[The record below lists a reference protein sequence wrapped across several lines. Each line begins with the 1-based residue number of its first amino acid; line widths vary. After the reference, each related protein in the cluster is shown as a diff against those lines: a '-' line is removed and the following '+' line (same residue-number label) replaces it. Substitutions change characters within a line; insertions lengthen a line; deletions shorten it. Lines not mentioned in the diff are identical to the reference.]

1 MWLVRRTPF
10 YYGWVVAGAASAT
23 MMLTGT
29 FAAPIFGVFIEP
41 WTAEFGWSR
50 TAISGGFSFAT
61 VVAALVGPLA
71 GRGLDRYGGRLFLGG
86 GALVMAGSLLVLSR
100 VSSLLALYLVFSV
113 GRSAMMT
120 IQNLA
125 AHTLVANWFVRRR
138 AFASALALNGSRVG
152 LAVWPLVAAGVS
164 AAAGWRTA
172 MVVMGVSIGILSL
185 IPLVLVVARR
195 PEQVGLLP
203 DGASATPAAGGVLRH
218 APEQRQWT
226 PREALRTRA
235 FWLLMSAHMAAMVA
249 GGGMGVHRIPYFVA
263 KGLDEA
269 LVGLFI
275 VAFAVGMGIGGFFAA
290 AAVRWVPVR
299 RVIGLSLAGA
309 AGSTALILLVPGNAL
324 AVGYGF
330 LDGLFAG
337 GMFALLPVVYADYYG
352 RNAIGTIRGITHPA
366 VVTANAAGPLVAGV
380 VFDVLGGYT
389 FAFFAF
395 GIVLVAGAS
404 ASWLAAP
411 PAVDSAPVSP
421 QTDAT

>member
-1 MWLVRRTPF
+1 MRRTPF

-86 GALVMAGSLLVLSR
+86 GALVMAVSLLVLSR
-100 VSSLLALYLVFSV
+100 VSTLVGLYLVFSV

-125 AHTLVANWFVRRR
+125 AHTVVANWFVRRR

-172 MVVMGVSIGILSL
+172 MVVMGVSIGILAL
-185 IPLVLVVARR
+185 VPLVLVVARR

-203 DGASATPAAGGVLRH
+203 DGAARAPVPGANRA
-218 APEQRQWT
+218 APEQRQWA

-299 RVIGLSLAGA
+299 RVIGISLAGA

-366 VVTANAAGPLVAGV
+366 VVTANAVGPLIAGV
-380 VFDVLGGYT
+380 VFDVMGGYT
-389 FAFFAF
+389 YAFLAF
-395 GIVLVAGAS
+395 GLVLVAGAS
-404 ASWLAAP
+404 ASWLAVP
-411 PAVDSAPVSP
+411 PAVDSASAEQQTGPV
-421 QTDAT
+421 

>member
-10 YYGWVVAGAASAT
+10 YYGWVVAGAASTT

-41 WTAEFGWSR
+41 WTTEFGWSR

-86 GALVMAGSLLVLSR
+86 GALVMAASLLALSR
-100 VSSLLALYLVFSV
+100 VGSLLALYLVFSV

-125 AHTLVANWFVRRR
+125 AHTVVANWFIRRR
-138 AFASALALNGSRVG
+138 AFASALALNGSRAG
-152 LAVWPLVAAGVS
+152 LAIWPLVAAGVT

-172 MVVMGVSIGILSL
+172 MVVMGIAIAALALV
-185 IPLVLVVARR
+185 PLVTVVARR
-195 PEQVGLLP
+195 PEHVGLLP
-203 DGASATPAAGGVLRH
+203 DGAPALDGTGARRAV
-218 APEQRQWT
+218 AEQRQWSA
-226 PREALRTRA
+226 REALRTRA

-263 KGLDEA
+263 KGLDET

-275 VAFAVGMGIGGFFAA
+275 IAFALGMGIGGFAAA
-290 AAVRWVPVR
+290 AAVRWLAVR
-299 RVIGLSLAGA
+299 RVIGLSLLGA
-309 AGSTALILLVPGNAL
+309 AGTTALILLVPGNAA
-324 AVGYGF
+324 AVGYGL
-330 LDGLFAG
+330 LDGVFAG

-352 RNAIGTIRGITHPA
+352 RNAIGTIRGITHPV
-366 VVTANAAGPLVAGV
+366 VVTANAAGPLSAGV
-380 VFDVLGGYT
+380 VFDAFGGYT
-389 FAFFAF
+389 LAFLAF
-395 GIVLVAGAS
+395 GGVLIAGAL
-404 ASWLAAP
+404 ASWLAVP
-411 PAVDSAPVSP
+411 PSVDSPQASP
-421 QTDAT
+421 QTDAP